1 MQISILPFPIQKRTF
16 RKLFP
21 AGNVGA
27 CIYVYGGAKR
37 NVERR
42 RGSVVLPARF
52 MRQIFARR
60 GLLFNGLVGSRD
72 SLFFAT
78 PSNHPI
84 GGEVSLQFPWN
95 RPISSSRRGPA
106 VRWFTTALFLDLG
119 DHEEA
124 GFEEVWDWSWT
135 GTGVQ
140 ERWRVGGGST
150 FDLCLVWIN
159 GVDRLCKFI
168 AVVIGEWYDRWD
180 WNRIEENW
188 TTLIYVVVISI
199 DLRLYCNKSV
209 RRICYE
215 FASFS
220 SMTLPELKLT
230 MKMGN
235 ESV

>member
-84 GGEVSLQFPWN
+84 GGEVSLQFP
-95 RPISSSRRGPA
+95 
-106 VRWFTTALFLDLG
+106 
-119 DHEEA
+119 
-124 GFEEVWDWSWT
+124 
-135 GTGVQ
+135 
-140 ERWRVGGGST
+140 
-150 FDLCLVWIN
+150 
-159 GVDRLCKFI
+159 
-168 AVVIGEWYDRWD
+168 
-180 WNRIEENW
+180 
-188 TTLIYVVVISI
+188 
-199 DLRLYCNKSV
+199 
-209 RRICYE
+209 
-215 FASFS
+215 
-220 SMTLPELKLT
+220 
-230 MKMGN
+230 
-235 ESV
+235 